1 MNSKIKKAVEAILK
15 THFEGDDV
23 FDEAEEAEIAKV
35 IEAATNDG
43 AVEMMNRSMNYVY
56 KTEVKINGVPV
67 TQLGFK
73 ELSKLGLY
81 EVDSDLETM
90 RFVPKKVIRLG
101 ESNSS
106 YGIFEAP
113 INGTDGILLTSYTFT
128 DVTFL
133 NEYGKIIR
141 AKECSQ
147 EYEHNGDTVEVC
159 YLKKAKNE
167 YVLLNLLKNYL
178 TDDLSELCDNMFE
191 I

>member
-23 FDEAEEAEIAKV
+23 FDEAEIAKV

-81 EVDSDLETM
+81 EVDNDLETM
-90 RFVPKKVIRLG
+90 RFVTKKVIRLG
-101 ESNSS
+101 ESSSS

-113 INGTDGILLTSYTFT
+113 INGTDSILLTSYTFT

-191 I
+191 V